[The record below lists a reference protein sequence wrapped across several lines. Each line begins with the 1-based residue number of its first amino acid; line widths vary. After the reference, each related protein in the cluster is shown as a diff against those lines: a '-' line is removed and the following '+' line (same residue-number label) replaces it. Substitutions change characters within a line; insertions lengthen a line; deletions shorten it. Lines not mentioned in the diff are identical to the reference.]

1 MKIGELAR
9 RAGTTTRQLRYYEEQ
24 GLLAPDRTFS
34 NYRDYDE
41 SAVET
46 VRQIRLL
53 VESGMP
59 TRVVRVLLPCVHGP
73 GAEMPHHDDPDMA
86 ALLVTERDRLDE
98 TIERLVRSR
107 SQVECYLD
115 RVAPEYTSERFRALH
130 PVPGSADPL
139 GEDREVSA

>member
-24 GLLAPDRTFS
+24 GLLAPDRTGS

-73 GAEMPHHDDPDMA
+73 GAEMPHHDDPEMA
-86 ALLVTERDRLDE
+86 SLLVAERVRLDE
-98 TIERLVRSR
+98 TIERLDRSR

-115 RVAPEYTSERFRALH
+115 RVAPELTSDRFRALH
-130 PVPGSADPL
+130 PVPGSAD
-139 GEDREVSA
+139 R